1 MTDTFK
7 TNAERNAWKARRD
20 ATNYCNNFPYS
31 TFMQGLCGL
40 AQAELKTYV
49 FNAAHL
55 QAQHIHQCTV
65 KGCSCPPHLDFQLT
79 EEEEKKQKPQERY
92 IEWQRQQFLQA
103 KKGHILVAIPP
114 KLMTFLR
121 EMVENVIDFKGEK
134 NIPLFTS
141 NHGSP
146 EYNAMME
153 GKA

>member
-65 KGCSCPPHLDFQLT
+65 KGCSCPPHLTFDDYRKWQNDQI
-79 EEEEKKQKPQERY
+79 KQSQSGC
-92 IEWQRQQFLQA
+92 I
-103 KKGHILVAIPP
+103 VVSIPTP
-114 KLMTFLR
+114 LMTFLR
-121 EMVENVIDFKGEK
+121 EMVENVIDWKGKK